1 MSALWAV
8 NKAII
13 QTEGAAFYKAI
24 YDEWYEAYMASDTE
38 DFMAFQHYVQINHKD
53 VYKKALAYGRLMGW
67 V

>member
-13 QTEGAAFYKAI
+13 QTEGAAMYKLL
-24 YDEWYEAYMASDTE
+24 YDEWHEAYMASEHD
-38 DFMAFQHYVQINHKD
+38 DFMAFQHYVQRKYPA
-53 VYKKALAYGRLMGW
+53 VYKKALAYGRVMGW

>member
-13 QTEGAAFYKAI
+13 QTEGAAMYKLL
-24 YDEWYEAYMASDTE
+24 YDEWLEAYMASEHE
-38 DFMAFQHYVQINHKD
+38 DFISFQHYVQRNYPDI
-53 VYKKALAYGRLMGW
+53 YKKALAYARVAGW